1 MAKRFPPWIR
11 RRLPYTDTTRATVA
25 AIADLGLHTVCQSAS
40 CPNIGECFTRKTATF
55 MLMGGVCTRDCAYCG
70 VPHGAVAPLDPTE
83 PARVAEAAARMG
95 LRHVVCTSVNRDDLP
110 DGGAAHFVRT
120 IEAIRDRLPETTV
133 EVLVP
138 DFRNDMAAVRTVV
151 AARPDVFNHNLET
164 VPAQYGRVRPE
175 GRYAWALN
183 VLREARAAAGHR
195 YTKSGLMVGL
205 GETAA
210 EVERAIRDLAAVGTD
225 ILTVGQYLRP
235 SPAHAPVAEFVPPA
249 QFTHY
254 RQVALAAGFRHVAA
268 GPFVRSSFNAA
279 AVLNRVARTA
289 PSTAP
294 GADAWGR

>member
-11 RRLPYTDTTRATVA
+11 RRLPYTDDTRATVA

-55 MLMGGVCTRDCAYCG
+55 MLMGNVCTRDCAYCD
-70 VPHGAVAPLDPTE
+70 VPHGVAAPLDPGE
-83 PARVAEAAARMG
+83 PARVAEAAVRMG

-120 IEAIRDRLPETTV
+120 IDAIRARLPDTTV

-138 DFRNDMAAVRTVV
+138 DFCNDMAAVRTVV

-164 VPAQYGRVRPE
+164 VPAQYARVRPD
-175 GRYAWALN
+175 GRYAWALH
-183 VLREARAAAGHR
+183 VLREARAAGR
-195 YTKSGLMVGL
+195 DMYTKSGIMVGL

-210 EVERAIRDLAAVGTD
+210 EVERAIRDLAAVQTD
-225 ILTVGQYLRP
+225 ILTIGQYLRP

-249 QFTHY
+249 QFKVY
-254 RQVALAAGFRHVAA
+254 RRMALDAGLRHVAA

-279 AVLNRVARTA
+279 AVLQRVARTA
-289 PSTAP
+289 PRA
-294 GADAWGR
+294 ADAAWVR